1 MSGRR
6 ETKTMAEGLI
16 TGLKEALAYQ
26 RGKRTLRERTVELP
40 APAPKWTT
48 ARIRKLRSDVLH
60 MSQPVFA
67 ALLNVKTATVRSWEQ
82 GQKTPSGAAARLL
95 QLLAADPQRIERM
108 VA

>member
-1 MSGRR
+1 MRGRK
-6 ETKTMAEGLI
+6 EAKSMAEGLI
-16 TGLKEALAYQ
+16 SGLKDALAYQ
-26 RGKRTLRERTVELP
+26 RGKRTLREHTVELP

-48 ARIRKLRSDVLH
+48 ASIRKLRNEVLH

-67 ALLNVKTATVRSWEQ
+67 AFLNVKPATVRSWEQ

-95 QLLAADPQRIERM
+95 QLLAADPERIEKM